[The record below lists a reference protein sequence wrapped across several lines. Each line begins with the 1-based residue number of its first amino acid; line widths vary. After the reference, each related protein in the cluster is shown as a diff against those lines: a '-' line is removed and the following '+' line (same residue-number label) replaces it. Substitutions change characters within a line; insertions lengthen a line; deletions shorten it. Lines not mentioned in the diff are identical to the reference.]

1 MMEQERLKNY
11 LKVISPIKIEEDVS
25 TRLEVSNHLRKYDC
39 AVLFNHIK
47 EYPSWNIV
55 GNICTSRRVFADMLT
70 VPTNLLLDTLAEA
83 MNRPTKYGKV
93 SDAGFLKNEIEV
105 KNIKKRIPLVMFYPE
120 KERYYSSATIFLA
133 IDPDTGQQNA
143 SFHRM
148 MHLNGNRFSVRVVP
162 RDLFNIY
169 DKNKQKGRHTKVI
182 AICGVHP
189 AISLAAATSYQ
200 NMNELELANTFLKG
214 ELKCI
219 DIDGIDVPVETEVVM
234 MGQLLHDEVA
244 DEGPFVDITG
254 TWDKVRREPVFEVEK
269 VYIQNDPIWQ
279 VILPGWTEHRILM
292 GLTQEPRILNI
303 VRNTV
308 PSVKD
313 VVLTRGGVGWLHA
326 VVSISKR
333 HEGEGQNAGMATLSA
348 HPSLKRV
355 IVVDDDINVNNSES
369 VEWALATRLKPDEG
383 ITFVKG
389 ARSSSLDPSS
399 AGTGVSAKWIVD
411 ATIPLNR
418 NRRDFEKVEGN

>member
-1 MMEQERLKNY
+1 LKDY
-11 LKVISPIKIEEDVS
+11 LKMISLIKIEEAVS
-25 TRLEVSNHLRKYDC
+25 TRLEVSNHLREHDG
-39 AVLFNHIK
+39 AVIFNHIK
-47 EYPSWNIV
+47 EYPSWKIV
-55 GNICTSRRVFADMLT
+55 GNICTSRKVFADMLD
-70 VPTNLLLDTLAEA
+70 VPTDLLLGTLAKA

-93 SDAGFLKNEIEV
+93 STAGFLKNEVDVRNIE
-105 KNIKKRIPLVMFYPE
+105 KQIPLVMFYPE
-120 KERYYSSATIFLA
+120 KERYYSSATIFLV
-133 IDPDTGQQNA
+133 IDPDTGRQNA
-143 SFHRM
+143 SFHRIM
-148 MHLNGNRFSVRVVP
+148 YLNGNRFSVRVVP

-169 DKNKQKGRHTKVI
+169 NNNKQKGRHTKVI

-200 NMNELELANTFLKG
+200 NMNEIELANTFLKG
-214 ELKCI
+214 GLECI

-234 MGQLLHDEVA
+234 MGRLLHNEVA

-269 VYIQNDPIWQ
+269 MYIQNDPIWQ
-279 VILPGWTEHRILM
+279 VILPGWIEHRLLM

-313 VVLTRGGVGWLHA
+313 VVLTQGGVGWLHA

-333 HEGEGQNAGMATLSA
+333 HEGEGQNAGLAALSA

>member
-1 MMEQERLKNY
+1 
-11 LKVISPIKIEEDVS
+11 
-25 TRLEVSNHLRKYDC
+25 
-39 AVLFNHIK
+39 
-47 EYPSWNIV
+47 
-55 GNICTSRRVFADMLT
+55 
-70 VPTNLLLDTLAEA
+70 
-83 MNRPTKYGKV
+83 
-93 SDAGFLKNEIEV
+93 
-105 KNIKKRIPLVMFYPE
+105 MFYPE